1 VAPLLLVHAAGSSV
15 LQYRALVEALGED
28 RHEAQEGEGGTVA
41 RRTVLGVEDL
51 SLSGARTVEFQ
62 SIGAV
67 ADSIV
72 RRLVEKYDADADENE
87 RNGEKNDDA
96 GGGGHLPP
104 TMFVGGWSY
113 GGVVALE
120 VAARLEHMGVVVPAT
135 FLLDAPVVVAMDG
148 GEGRDTLE
156 EIQELFSDG
165 EVDTQEHK
173 ADQAHEADQAHQVRA
188 QQEQQRA
195 ERQAHVQNT
204 RMNQAETT
212 TNAPR
217 PTPAGVPADLVQ
229 LGEAHFDA
237 CTALLNQHACQ
248 HRMVRGDLVNVIAAN
263 STYGC
268 AHESVQQCTSHG
280 VVEGHT
286 MEDVEHWDVVVG
298 SSNVNIV
305 ATILSEKMEQ
315 HALAESMV
323 RAAVPVVHVFGK

>member
-1 VAPLLLVHAAGSSV
+1 
-15 LQYRALVEALGED
+15 
-28 RHEAQEGEGGTVA
+28 
-41 RRTVLGVEDL
+41 
-51 SLSGARTVEFQ
+51 
-62 SIGAV
+62 
-67 ADSIV
+67 
-72 RRLVEKYDADADENE
+72 
-87 RNGEKNDDA
+87 
-96 GGGGHLPP
+96 
-104 TMFVGGWSY
+104 
-113 GGVVALE
+113 
-120 VAARLEHMGVVVPAT
+120 
-135 FLLDAPVVVAMDG
+135 
-148 GEGRDTLE
+148 
-156 EIQELFSDG
+156 
-165 EVDTQEHK
+165 
-173 ADQAHEADQAHQVRA
+173 
-188 QQEQQRA
+188 
-195 ERQAHVQNT
+195 
-204 RMNQAETT
+204 MNQAETT